1 MKFFW
6 KDYPL
11 PCYIYKIRNS
21 FVRWKNHVAD
31 LFGGEQYLQPSVV
44 EYPESF
50 SSFIFFF
57 FFFISII
64 LRRKKRKSVKGEQ
77 EEQVKTGELFRNDAG
92 TVYGDCY
99 IVHFYFRS
107 ASYR

>member
-1 MKFFW
+1 MKFFS

-11 PCYIYKIRNS
+11 PFYIYKIRNS

-64 LRRKKRKSVKGEQ
+64 PRRKKRK
-77 EEQVKTGELFRNDAG
+77 A
-92 TVYGDCY
+92 
-99 IVHFYFRS
+99 
-107 ASYR
+107 